1 MSGMFRYAAAA
12 PRQAVWATAR
22 SLPAPPW
29 SQQTF
34 STSSKSSSRP
44 ANRSFPAIF
53 MRGGTS
59 NGLVIRR
66 SDLPPEE
73 EWHTVLPAAMG
84 SPDPY
89 GRQLDGMG
97 SGISSTSKIIILS
110 PPSRP
115 GVDVDYT
122 FVQVGIKDGKLDMAG
137 NCGNLS
143 SVVGPMSLDE
153 GLVKTPQLTTVD
165 GHTVASVRIF
175 NTNTSKTIVSQFRV
189 EGSPPRFV
197 PHGDYIM
204 DGVPGP
210 SSKITLKFIDP
221 AGAKTGKALPT
232 GNPVDILRLD
242 DGSSIAASLVDV
254 SNPGVFI
261 RVADLNL
268 PNHESLNPDSVE
280 ADLPLKAKLANI
292 RAAGAAAMGLDPSI
306 ESVPKIVLLF
316 PRDNLSGADSDVD
329 VRCLALSMGQAHKAV
344 PLTLALCLGAS
355 CRIPDTL
362 AYQLLPETRRSSQSA
377 VVIAHPSGRVE
388 IGTTMSGEAG
398 IASADL
404 LRTARVLM
412 RGQVYY

>member
-22 SLPAPPW
+22 SLPAAPW

-34 STSSKSSSRP
+34 SSSSKSSSRP

-53 MRGGTS
+53 IRGGTS
-59 NGLVIRR
+59 NGLVIHR

-73 EWHTVLPAAMG
+73 DWHTVLPAAMG

-143 SVVGPMSLDE
+143 SAVGPMSLDE
-153 GLVKTPQLTTVD
+153 GLVTTPQLTTVD

-175 NTNTSKTIVSQFRV
+175 NTNTSKTIQQNHTQIRRPCWCQNRQ
-189 EGSPPRFV
+189 GS
-197 PHGDYIM
+197 
-204 DGVPGP
+204 
-210 SSKITLKFIDP
+210 
-221 AGAKTGKALPT
+221 PT
-232 GNPVDILRLD
+232 GNPVDILCLD

-268 PNHESLNPDSVE
+268 PNPGSLTPDSVE

-292 RAAGAAAMGLDPSI
+292 RAAGAAAMGLDPTI

-362 AYQLLPETRRSSQSA
+362 AYQLLPEARRSSQSA
-377 VVIAHPSGRVE
+377 VVIAHPSGRVV
-388 IGTTMSGEAG
+388 IGTTMSDEAG

-404 LRTARVLM
+404 LRTARVIM
-412 RGQVYY
+412 RGQVYF